1 MAQYLNY
8 YDHTIPNDG
17 EETIGMSESERKQII
32 AERCAK
38 VTFAANFVSSKFQ
51 KNYSQSVMLIRSMDS
66 VQWWILPYSKKD
78 FVITLLRILQSLS
91 VVL

>member
-51 KNYSQSVMLIRSMDS
+51 KFIVQLSSIVVWIFSSDEFYPFQMD
-66 VQWWILPYSKKD
+66 IL
-78 FVITLLRILQSLS
+78 
-91 VVL
+91 